1 MNPDYDPQRL
11 DALLQGLFDQA
22 LLDAEVLELNAILL
36 KSQSAR
42 SHYRKR
48 LRIHASLIRQ
58 RRVETVVATQPPAP
72 VRRYW
77 PAALGLAAAIALLA
91 VFSLSKN
98 PVAEITG
105 STAAIWSG
113 QDTPSSLT
121 GPLDLISGYAE
132 ITYQSGVRVILEG
145 PCRFEVTSASSM
157 QVAHGR
163 ASVKVP
169 KPVNGFHLDTPAGRI
184 TDLGTEFGVA
194 VGSGVEGPVILTEV
208 FDGEIEIPAEDTPRK
223 RLSTGDS
230 LAIVRDSGNTRLI
243 STLGDYRIDLADSAR
258 KLPPSSGSSLEAGN
272 LALGKPVTSPA
283 FYAKKHGNVFPP
295 HSLTDG
301 RLNDSGLPGDWS
313 FWLAPNG
320 EAGEFTVDLLNAET
334 IGRIDLQN
342 TRNRTYGDRG
352 FREIQ
357 ILTSIDGKA
366 FQEVLRTELQRIPNL
381 PPPGVEFPFES
392 FTFPAVNARY
402 VKLVGISYYRH
413 PDRLPRDPN
422 HGGGLNEIRIFAK

>member
-11 DALLQGLFDQA
+11 DALLQGLFDEA
-22 LLDAEVLELNAILL
+22 LRDSEVIELNATLL
-36 KSQSAR
+36 NSQSAR
-42 SHYRKR
+42 SHYRKG
-48 LRIHASLIRQ
+48 LRIHAALIRQ

-72 VRRYW
+72 GRCYW

-98 PVAEITG
+98 PVAKLTG

-113 QDTPSSLT
+113 QDTPASLT

-145 PCRFEVTSASSM
+145 PCRFQVTSATSM

-230 LAIVRDSGNTRLI
+230 LAIVRDRGNTRLI

-258 KLPPSSGSSLEAGN
+258 RLPASSSSSLEAGN

-283 FYAKKHGNVFPP
+283 FYAKMHGNVFPP
-295 HSLTDG
+295 HTLTDG

-352 FREIQ
+352 FGEIQ
-357 ILTSIDGKA
+357 IMTSIDGKD
-366 FQEVLRTELQRIPNL
+366 FQEVLRAELQRIPDL
-381 PPPGVEFPFES
+381 PPPGVAFPFES

-413 PDRLPRDPN
+413 PDRLPGDPN